1 MSVNRS
7 RIRGRR
13 IGGILATSL
22 FILSTMPGMVT
33 AANNRI
39 VWFGS
44 PDGSGGDYD
53 NQGNLVFGALTN
65 TAVTEGKK
73 WATVLLV
80 RNDNPSG
87 STLNHVKIA
96 GGANADAL
104 RPTFNPLF
112 RSPSGTSLP
121 SGASFAKV
129 IVLEG
134 TATCD
139 PDVGAG
145 IACDVGTLAAGAF
158 VKFLVVVNAPA
169 KGTANW
175 WLTGSWNEGWSSTGT
190 NADYNFATGTVD
202 VKESNCGNGQ
212 SSYFLGSEPVDLNDG
227 SASGVICNGP
237 NGQDAGIT
245 SGARLDTNGAFPNG
259 GFAKVVIDSADITC
273 PAIYKCFGKPVSV
286 SILNSAPVPGG
297 VVWTV
302 TWYGTKT
309 IKGVLHVSDGA
320 TPTFTP
326 IYLTK
331 SYKCSDTLLRDCWRS
346 VTPSAGNAK
355 PASVTVVFVT
365 DSNGKGIGF

>member
-1 MSVNRS
+1 VNRS

-13 IGGILATSL
+13 IGGILAASL
-22 FILSTMPGMVT
+22 FILSTMPGLVA

-39 VWFGS
+39 VYFGS
-44 PDGSGGDYD
+44 PDGSGGSYD

-65 TAVTEGKK
+65 TAATEGKK

-80 RNDNPSG
+80 RNDNPGG

-104 RPTFNPLF
+104 RPALNPLF

-139 PDVGAG
+139 PDAGAG
-145 IACDVGTLAAGAF
+145 IACDVGTLVAGAF
-158 VKFLVVVNAPA
+158 VKFLVVVTAPA
-169 KGTANW
+169 TANTYDW
-175 WLTGSWNEGWSSTGT
+175 WLTASWNEGWSSTGT

-202 VKESNCGNGQ
+202 VKESNCDNGQ
-212 SSYFLGSEPVDLNDG
+212 SSYFLGTDSINLTDG
-227 SASGVICNGP
+227 GSTGVCTT
-237 NGQDAGIT
+237 QDAAIT
-245 SGARLDTNGAFPNG
+245 SGATLNSNPDFANG
-259 GFAKVVIDSADITC
+259 GFAHVVIDSATITC

-286 SILNSAPVPGG
+286 SILDGNPVPGG
-297 VVWTV
+297 VQWTV

-309 IKGVLHVSDGA
+309 IKGVLHVSDG
-320 TPTFTP
+320 TDPTFTP

-331 SYKCSDTLLRDCWRS
+331 AYKCSATRERDCWIS
-346 VTPSAGNAK
+346 VTPSSK